1 VQSVHRCTQKS
12 KSEIAASTPRF
23 SYTESSMQI
32 GQRVALAGMIV
43 SGALACI
50 KITAGLMG
58 HSTAVV
64 ADGLEST
71 ADVFASGIVLL
82 GLTLAAKPAD
92 SNHPYGHGRLET
104 LTGLFIGFLLAIAG
118 VGISVNGLR
127 LVGRVAPPPAPFVVW
142 PLMGSAAVKSLLSAV
157 KFHFARKIRS
167 SALLADAWNDC
178 VDIVSA
184 LVALLAVSLTLLS
197 PDRFRAADHWGAF
210 VVGLIVVSTGL
221 RVTRDTALQLMD
233 TMPDQQ
239 TISTIRR
246 VALAV
251 PGVRGVEKC
260 FARKTG
266 LQYHVDLHLEV
277 DPEITVRQSHAIA
290 TNVRIAIKETLRWVA
305 DVLVHVEPA
314 P

>member
-1 VQSVHRCTQKS
+1 MH
-12 KSEIAASTPRF
+12 
-23 SYTESSMQI
+23 I

-43 SGALACI
+43 SGTLAAI

-71 ADVFASGIVLL
+71 ADVFASGIVLF

-92 SNHPYGHGRLET
+92 WNHPYGHGRVET

-118 VGISVNGLR
+118 VGISVNALR
-127 LVGRVAPPPAPFVVW
+127 LLGRPSTAPAAFVIW
-142 PLMGSAAVKSLLSAV
+142 PLIGSAVVKSVLSAV
-157 KFHFARKIRS
+157 KFHFGRKMRS

-178 VDIVSA
+178 VDIISA
-184 LVALLAVSLTLLS
+184 MAALLAVSLSILS
-197 PDRFRAADHWGAF
+197 PDRFRGADHWGAF
-210 VVGLIVVSTGL
+210 GVGLIVISTGL
-221 RVTRDTALQLMD
+221 RVTRDTAMQLMD

-239 TISTIRR
+239 SMANIRR
-246 VALAV
+246 VALTV

-277 DPEITVRQSHAIA
+277 DPEITVRRSHEIA
-290 TNVRIAIKETLRWVA
+290 TNVRIAIKETLHWVA